1 MHIHIFIHPNERN
14 MFWAK
19 RTQKA
24 ISAEILRRRFTADYI
39 HAASVW
45 EIDFDKV
52 FAKEEK
58 RVLLYIG
65 IQKPTEIDYLTAHD
79 VHTVLVNNDF
89 ADYSA
94 THSRVLIN
102 YRSALNKAMSY
113 LLANGRDRVALYA
126 VNLASATDRIMEARF
141 SEILRANGEEPS
153 RDIYYNSTYISE
165 CYARFAPYRSAYNA
179 VICANDISAVD
190 LQRRLTAEGVRI
202 PEDMF
207 ILSCS
212 PSSVLVEQ
220 NGTSITTI
228 SASREEIGMQA
239 VYIYSLLVRN
249 PSVITLSAHIEP
261 MLIPRA
267 STAFAPEPENP
278 QLFCYY
284 SPHVAAKF
292 YEDPV
297 TQSFF
302 SVENLL
308 LHQDDLDRAILDG
321 LFAGESY
328 STIAERTYT
337 TANMITYRIKR
348 MCRLTGC
355 ANREALL
362 ALITPYL
369 K

>member
-1 MHIHIFIHPNERN
+1 MNVHIFIHPNERN

-24 ISAEILRRRFTADYI
+24 IAAEILRRRFTADYI

-52 FAKEEK
+52 FAKDEK
-58 RVLLYIG
+58 RVILYIG
-65 IQKPTEIDYLTAHD
+65 IQTPNEIDYLTTHG

-126 VNLASATDRIMEARF
+126 VNLASATDRIMETRF
-141 SEILRANGEEPS
+141 SEILRASGEEPS
-153 RDIYYNSTYISE
+153 RDIYHNRTYISE
-165 CYARFAPYRSAYNA
+165 CYARFAPHRSAYNA

-190 LQRRLTAEGVRI
+190 LRRRLTADGIRV

-228 SASREEIGMQA
+228 SASREEIGTQA
-239 VYIYSLLVRN
+239 IYIYSLLVRN
-249 PSVITLSAHIEP
+249 PTDITLSAHVEP
-261 MLIPRA
+261 VLIPRA

-278 QLFCYY
+278 LLFGYY

-308 LHQDDLDRAILDG
+308 LHQDDLDRAIIEG
-321 LFAGESY
+321 LLAGESY
-328 STIAERTYT
+328 SAIAERTYT
-337 TANMITYRIKR
+337 TANMITYRVKR

-355 ANREALL
+355 ANRAALL